1 MKKINLAITGGL
13 GRMGQQI
20 IKSCI
25 KDKNIRIISI
35 TENRIYKKKI
45 SGLKL
50 QTNSKNSLKNAKVII
65 DFSVPKCTLEII
77 KIASELKKKS
87 CHRNNGVF

>member
-20 IKSCI
+20 IKSCK

-35 TENRIYKKKI
+35 TENRIYKKK
-45 SGLKL
+45 SLGLNFKRI
-50 QTNSKNSLKNAKVII
+50 V
-65 DFSVPKCTLEII
+65 
-77 KIASELKKKS
+77 KI
-87 CHRNNGVF
+87 H